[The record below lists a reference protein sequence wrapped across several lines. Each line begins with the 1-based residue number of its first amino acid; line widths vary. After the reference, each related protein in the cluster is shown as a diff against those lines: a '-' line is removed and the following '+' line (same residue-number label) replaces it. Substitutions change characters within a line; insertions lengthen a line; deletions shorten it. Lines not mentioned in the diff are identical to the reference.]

1 MESFFILLLL
11 VAIGIDVYIVTRKG
25 GLDIDG
31 DGDVDKDDAI
41 AVVEE
46 VEEIV
51 EEAVEEFLDFTT
63 MTKAQIEAWAKE
75 NLGIDLDRRKTK
87 AKMIAEVESQLKN

>member
-1 MESFFILLLL
+1 MVNLNPKNSSSLVSGSHTISILGSIFTPL
-11 VAIGIDVYIVTRKG
+11 AIVVVVVSGTVV
-25 GLDIDG
+25 
-31 DGDVDKDDAI
+31 
-41 AVVEE
+41 VVEE